1 MTEFKRHY
9 YHATVRRTL
18 IGLGSVFSDLKII
31 EYNQKDEEKCE
42 DIGKTSI
49 GKTRYNESID
59 DRRPVDIIETRKVDI
74 EYGPKEKYITLLE
87 ERENVEDIA
96 RIPIPRMYFEIND
109 IYYDSSRKQ
118 STKLQYESQV
128 ELPTSPLLETPDVYV
143 NYVPAPY
150 DVNFEVGLFTRS
162 DDEAWQVIEQILPLF
177 QPDYN
182 IDLVMNDDTKERRD
196 ISYLYKGLGKID
208 NWTDDFN
215 RTRAILHVL
224 NFTAKSY
231 LYGPIRKEKTIV
243 APIIRLRGQE

>member
-1 MTEFKRHY
+1 MIEFKRHY

-18 IGLGSVFSDLKII
+18 IGLGNVFSELKII
-31 EYNQKDEEKCE
+31 EYKPKSDDE
-42 DIGKTSI
+42 DIGETSI
-49 GKTRYNESID
+49 GKTRYNEELD
-59 DRRPVDIIETRKVDI
+59 DRRPTDIIEMKKVAI

-87 ERENVEDIA
+87 ERENVEDVA
-96 RIPIPRMYFEIND
+96 KLPLPRMYFEIND
-109 IYYDSSRKQ
+109 IYYDSERKQ
-118 STKLQYESQV
+118 STKLQYETQV
-128 ELPTSPLLETPDVYV
+128 ELPTTPILETPDVYV
-143 NYVPAPY
+143 NYTPVPY

-162 DDEAWQVIEQILPLF
+162 DDEAWQIIEQILPLF

-208 NWTDDFN
+208 NWIDNFDK
-215 RTRAILHVL
+215 TRAILHVL

-231 LYGPIRKEKTIV
+231 LYGPIRKEKAIV